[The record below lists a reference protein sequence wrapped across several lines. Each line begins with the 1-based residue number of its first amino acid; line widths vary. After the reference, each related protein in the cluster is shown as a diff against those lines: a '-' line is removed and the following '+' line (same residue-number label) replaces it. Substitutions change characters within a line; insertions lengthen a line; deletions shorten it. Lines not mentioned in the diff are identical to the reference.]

1 MPFPSAELI
10 AQTEEFFLP
19 SETLL
24 TRYPEVLVN
33 RLMRLRE
40 MYNWFLN
47 NPSATDRMFMDIIHG
62 RFELS
67 RPVALE
73 DLRIIKG
80 MLGKLSSASRDFHRF
95 RANEMLLETYE
106 MAKKRKD
113 TKTMERAASSYA
125 RYNRVDVEDE
135 SAVPYDDIVVQ
146 PFTATSDPSILG
158 IKPIANREK
167 VVRDLISKY
176 SRDIPDVLDID
187 CEVVDIEEDRLFE
200 APDGVGEEGSPDTPD
215 VPDFNYM

>member
-10 AQTEEFFLP
+10 AQSEDFFLP

-24 TRYPEVLVN
+24 NRYPEVLVN
-33 RLMRLRE
+33 RLLRLRE

-47 NPSATDRMFMDIIHG
+47 NPSATDRMFMDIIHA
-62 RFELS
+62 RYELS

-80 MLGKLSSASRDFHRF
+80 MLGKLALASRDFHRF

-125 RYNRVDVEDE
+125 KYNRVDVEDE

-167 VVRDLISKY
+167 VVRDLINKY
-176 SRDIPDVLDID
+176 SRDIPDVMDVD
-187 CEVVDIEEDRLFE
+187 CEEVDIEEGDLFNVPDDIE
-200 APDGVGEEGSPDTPD
+200 KVSAPDAPDI
-215 VPDFNYM
+215 PDFNYM

>member
-10 AQTEEFFLP
+10 AQSEDFFLP

-24 TRYPEVLVN
+24 NRYPEVLVN

-47 NPSATDRMFMDIIHG
+47 NPSATDRMFMDIIHA
-62 RFELS
+62 RYELS

-80 MLGKLSSASRDFHRF
+80 MLGKMALASRDFHRF

-125 RYNRVDVEDE
+125 KYNRVDVEDE

-167 VVRDLISKY
+167 VVRDLINKY
-176 SRDIPDVLDID
+176 SRDIPDVMDVD
-187 CEVVDIEEDRLFE
+187 CEEVDIEEGDLFNVPDDIE
-200 APDGVGEEGSPDTPD
+200 KVSAPDAPDI
-215 VPDFNYM
+215 PDFNYM

>member
-10 AQTEEFFLP
+10 AQSEDFFLP

-24 TRYPEVLVN
+24 NRYPEVLVN

-47 NPSATDRMFMDIIHG
+47 NPSATDRMFMDIIHA
-62 RFELS
+62 RYELS

-80 MLGKLSSASRDFHRF
+80 MLGKLALASRDFHRF

-125 RYNRVDVEDE
+125 KYNRVDVEDE

-167 VVRDLISKY
+167 VVRDLIYKY
-176 SRDIPDVLDID
+176 SRDIPDVMDVD
-187 CEVVDIEEDRLFE
+187 CEEVDIEEGDLFNVPDDIE
-200 APDGVGEEGSPDTPD
+200 KVSAPDAPDI
-215 VPDFNYM
+215 PDFNYM

>member
-10 AQTEEFFLP
+10 AQSEDFFLP

-24 TRYPEVLVN
+24 NRYPEVLVN

-47 NPSATDRMFMDIIHG
+47 NPSATDRMFMDIIHA
-62 RFELS
+62 RYELS

-80 MLGKLSSASRDFHRF
+80 MLGKLALASRDFHRF

-125 RYNRVDVEDE
+125 KYNRVDVEDE

-167 VVRDLISKY
+167 VVRDLINKY
-176 SRDIPDVLDID
+176 SRDIPDVMDVD
-187 CEVVDIEEDRLFE
+187 CEEVDIEEGDLFNVPDDIE
-200 APDGVGEEGSPDTPD
+200 KVSAPDAPDI
-215 VPDFNYM
+215 PDFNYM

>member
-10 AQTEEFFLP
+10 AQSEDFFLP

-24 TRYPEVLVN
+24 NRYPEVLVN
-33 RLMRLRE
+33 RLLRLRE

-47 NPSATDRMFMDIIHG
+47 NPSATDRMFMDIIHA
-62 RFELS
+62 RYELS

-80 MLGKLSSASRDFHRF
+80 MLGKLALASRDFHRF

-125 RYNRVDVEDE
+125 KYNRVGVEDE

-167 VVRDLISKY
+167 VVRDLINKY
-176 SRDIPDVLDID
+176 SRDIPDVMDVD
-187 CEVVDIEEDRLFE
+187 CEEVDIEEGDLFNVPDDIE
-200 APDGVGEEGSPDTPD
+200 KVSAPDAPDI
-215 VPDFNYM
+215 PDFNYM